1 LSLLLYING
10 QLADLEPGQVIAQ
23 TRQVNDLNSLDN
35 RQASYTNKF
44 NLPKTAKNVK
54 IMQFLTMPGNSST
67 IPYRE
72 NTCSLYSHTG
82 ECFVYNGR
90 AVITDGG
97 NAYECVVYDGIID
110 LYKAIENK
118 TLADLGLSELSHDKE
133 IQTIV
138 STWVTSNTLP
148 YKYIVAD
155 YNGDT
160 TATAQDMLNIDYLI
174 PSARV
179 SYLWKL
185 IFDTYGVTCSGSVFN
200 TQNFKNL
207 WLTFP
212 KSANAAETQTE
223 VFSSNDYLFLPLQ
236 PPYNDY
242 NSVFLDYSIAQ
253 TNLLANT
260 GNRHLT
266 VTEQGY
272 YSIQISGNFKVTNDV
287 ILYYAKNAGAYNLT
301 PQIPAPVVVKDVL
314 HNNQDFS
321 VTLNLYLNDGDSI
334 CFFLKKW
341 GNPFSFN
348 DDNQLEVSMVKVNT
362 AVDFPG
368 AFKSFSITDFLK
380 EIVHRFGLTIFKDK
394 YSNHYEFLT
403 LQEVLQTAQH
413 ADWSSKFSKKLAE
426 NYLYGSYAQ
435 RNWLRYAYNDKEA
448 NYNDSFIQVNNV
460 NLADG
465 KDVFK
470 SKIYAPEF
478 IPSNI
483 FGITTNVYKFWDR
496 EIGEDSEGEKTIK
509 YKPLD
514 ARYYLLRAQLGFHSM
529 SLYSDVMPQTQSTA
543 FYYRE
548 SYNKLLFQDSV
559 QEYYAPLQKILQNAQ
574 LITAEI
580 WLTETDIA
588 NLDFKKLVYIEQLGG
603 YYLLNKVNNY
613 VPGKVTTC
621 ELVKVQ
627 YNDDEVVK
635 AITITAIAGAG
646 GSDGITITYVAN
658 YAVGTL
664 VVQGSQNQQT
674 WQNLPYTLYSTNLV
688 ALLPAGISGQ
698 YYIRILDTTNNIS
711 ATGYS
716 LMI

>member
-1 LSLLLYING
+1 MSLLLYING

-44 NLPKTAKNVK
+44 SLPKTATNVK
-54 IMQFLTMPGNSST
+54 IMQFLTLPGNSSN

-72 NTCSLYSHTG
+72 NSCSLYSHTG

-118 TLADLGLSELSHDKE
+118 TMADLDLSELSHDKE

-138 STWVTSNTLP
+138 NTWVISNTLP

-160 TATAQDMLNIDYLI
+160 TATAANMLNIDYLI

-179 SYLWKL
+179 SYLWQR
-185 IFDTYGVTCSGSVFN
+185 IFDTHGVTWSGSVFN

-223 VFSSNDYLFLPLQ
+223 VFLSNDYLFLPLL
-236 PPYNDY
+236 PFYNY
-242 NSVFLDYSIAQ
+242 NSVFLDYSTAQ

-260 GNRHLT
+260 GNRHLK

-272 YSIQISGNFKVTNDV
+272 YNIQISGNFKVTNDV
-287 ILYYAKNAGAYNLT
+287 ILYYAKNAEAFNLT
-301 PQIPAPVVVKDVL
+301 PQIPAPVLLKDLL
-314 HNNQDFS
+314 HNNQDFT

-348 DDNQLEVSMVKVNT
+348 DDNQLEVKLSKVNT
-362 AVDFPG
+362 AVDFAG

-413 ADWSSKFSKKLAE
+413 ADWSGKFSKKLAE

-448 NYNDSFIQVNNV
+448 DYNDGFIKVNNV

-478 IPSNI
+478 TPSSL
-483 FGITTNVYKFWDR
+483 FGITTNVYKFWNR
-496 EIGEDSEGEKTIK
+496 EIDENSDGEKTIK

-514 ARYYLLRAQLGFHSM
+514 ARYYLLRAQLGFQPM
-529 SLYSDVMPQTQSTA
+529 SLYSDVMPQTLNTA

-548 SYNKLLFQDSV
+548 SYNKLPFQDIM

-574 LITAEI
+574 LVTAEL
-580 WLTETDIA
+580 WLTDTDIA
-588 NLDFKKLVYIEQLGG
+588 NLDFKKLVYIEQLGS
-603 YYLLNKVNNY
+603 YFLLNKVNNY
-613 VPGKVTTC
+613 IPGKITQC
-621 ELVKVQ
+621 ELVRVQ
-627 YNDDEVVK
+627 YNDDDVLT

-646 GSDGITITYVAN
+646 GSDGILIAYEAN

-674 WQNLPYTLYSTNLV
+674 WVGLTSGPFNSNLV
-688 ALLPAGISGQ
+688 ALLPSDISGQ
-698 YYIRILDTTNNIS
+698 YYIRIVDTTNNIA